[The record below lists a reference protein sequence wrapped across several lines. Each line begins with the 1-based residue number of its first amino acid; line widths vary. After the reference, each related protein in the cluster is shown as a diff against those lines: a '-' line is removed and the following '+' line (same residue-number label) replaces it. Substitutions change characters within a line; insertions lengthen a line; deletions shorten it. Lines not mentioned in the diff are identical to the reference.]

1 MSNGTFILCSILYV
15 DSFIRPPVFF
25 LQSSISSYFFYE
37 KKAVSHFKKPV
48 LNFKKRISHFKNGY
62 HNSKTDITIQKA
74 SITFEINGIT
84 FKETYFVP
92 EKILKTWELFV
103 WLDI

>member
-25 LQSSISSYFFYE
+25 YNHQFRPFFYE
-37 KKAVSHFKKPV
+37 KKQYHISKKPV
-48 LNFKKRISHFKNGY
+48 LNFKKHI
-62 HNSKTDITIQKA
+62 SKTDITIQKA

-92 EKILKTWELFV
+92 EKNSKNMGAFCVAGYIGSS
-103 WLDI
+103 IS